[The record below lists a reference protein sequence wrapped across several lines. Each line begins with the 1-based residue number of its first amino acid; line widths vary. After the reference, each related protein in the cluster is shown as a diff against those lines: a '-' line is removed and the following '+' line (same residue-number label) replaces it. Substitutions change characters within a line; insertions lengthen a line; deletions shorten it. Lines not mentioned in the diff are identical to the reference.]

1 MLRDVMGLDLQG
13 YELRLAAHW
22 INLLL
27 SQRGDKR
34 LGRWTDLPILTHNQR
49 GAPVL
54 QSERMRDQLGQ
65 VDVIHGLLWKHKW
78 HLLLLHLF
86 RDYN

>member
-1 MLRDVMGLDLQG
+1 MGLDLQG
-13 YELRLAAHW
+13 DELRLATHW
-22 INLLL
+22 VNLLL

-34 LGRWTDLPILTHNQR
+34 LGSRTDLPVLTHNQR
-49 GAPVL
+49 GAPPVL
-54 QSERMRDQLGQ
+54 QRERMRDKLGQ
-65 VDVIHGLLWKHKW
+65 VNVIHGLLWKHKW